1 MKTTPVTPEA
11 KHIFIQVNTENIIAL
26 HESGMSDKELKD
38 AVLEHTIIYDQ
49 GSMALGSPIMDF
61 AIAVDSL
68 QDVFFTILPIKLF
81 SYDKVCLIEFNVEK
95 SVGIPIPSCKWEP
108 GVLSFSVNTGSVEK
122 DGNLVFN
129 LVARI
134 NYTWKGLAKDLK
146 IYIDPVMRVRQR

>member
-1 MKTTPVTPEA
+1 MKTTSVTPEA
-11 KHIFIQVNTENIIAL
+11 KNIFIQVNTENIIAL

-49 GSMALGSPIMDF
+49 GSMALGSPIVDF

-68 QDVFFTILPIKLF
+68 QDIFFTILPIKLF
-81 SYDKVCLIEFNVEK
+81 SYDKVCLTGFKVE
-95 SVGIPIPSCKWEP
+95 SSAGIHIPDCNWEQ

-134 NYTWKGLAKDLK
+134 NYTWKGLAKN
-146 IYIDPVMRVRQR
+146 IPINIDPVMRVRQR